1 MNLKV
6 LLLIL
11 FSLSDIREG
20 LEDLYDDNPNDDL
33 LDDIHFIRSLMYEVN
48 EILGLNGLHRWN

>member
-20 LEDLYDDNPNDDL
+20 LEDLYDDKPSDDL
-33 LDDIHFIRSLMYEVN
+33 LDDIHFIKSLMYEVN
-48 EILGLNGLHRWN
+48 EILGLNGLHRCN